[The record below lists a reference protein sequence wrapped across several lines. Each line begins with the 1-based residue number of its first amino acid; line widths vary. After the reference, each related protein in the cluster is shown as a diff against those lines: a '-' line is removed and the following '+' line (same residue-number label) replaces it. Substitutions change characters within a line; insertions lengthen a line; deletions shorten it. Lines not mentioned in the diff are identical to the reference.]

1 MNILI
6 GTDVEGC
13 AGISIFEQETRGT
26 APYYERTKRLLT
38 EEVNAAI
45 EGMIEEGVDEMLVLD
60 GHGPGGIDYET
71 LHEKAKLL
79 HGRPSAPRSERA
91 EIIGRY
97 DVCVMIG
104 QHAMAGVKDGTMNHT
119 QSSKNVESY
128 TLNGKPIGEI
138 AQFGLFNGAH
148 GLPLIFLSGD
158 MAACREAED
167 LIPNIT
173 TVAVKEGLSRQSAIS
188 VAKGESHR
196 LIREGIKKAIQSHRK
211 TPIAPLKWD
220 PPFVLEKRF
229 LFTELA
235 DVYDMNPL
243 YNRIDAKTVRL
254 EGNDITKLIY
264 A

>member
-6 GTDVEGC
+6 GTDVEGV
-13 AGISIFEQETRGT
+13 AGVSMFEQETRGT

-38 EEVNAAI
+38 EEINAAI
-45 EGMIEEGVDEMLVLD
+45 EGMIEEGAEDLLVVD
-60 GHGPGGIDYET
+60 GHGPGGVSYEL
-71 LHEKAKLL
+71 LHERAKLM
-79 HGRPSAPRSERA
+79 HGRPNAPRSERGP
-91 EIIGRY
+91 IINRY

-138 AQFGLFNGAH
+138 AQFALFHGAY

-158 MAACREAED
+158 VAACREAEE
-167 LIPNIT
+167 LIPGIT
-173 TVAVKEGLSRQSAIS
+173 TTAVKEGLSRQSAIS
-188 VAKGESHR
+188 VAKEQSHR
-196 LIREGIKKAIQSHRK
+196 MIREGIKEAIRRHREK
-211 TPIAPLKWD
+211 PVQPLAWD

-235 DVYDMNPL
+235 DAYDMNPL
-243 YNRIDAKTVRL
+243 YERIDAKTVRVTGD
-254 EGNDITKLIY
+254 EITKVIY